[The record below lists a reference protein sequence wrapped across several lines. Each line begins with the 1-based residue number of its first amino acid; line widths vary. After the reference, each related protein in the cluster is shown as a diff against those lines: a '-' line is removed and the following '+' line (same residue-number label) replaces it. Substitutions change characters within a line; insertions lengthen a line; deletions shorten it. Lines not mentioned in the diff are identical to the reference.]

1 MTRVLVAEDDQL
13 NREVVL
19 AYLQI
24 EGYLTVEAR
33 DGVSALRS
41 ARSGVDLAI
50 LDLGLPAI
58 DGLNVIRSLRSEKIS
73 VPIIVLSARVDEVD
87 RVVSFEAG
95 ADDYVAKPFLPR
107 EVMCRVRSLLRRAGH
122 ADHATPTKRFGDLEI
137 DEGAREVRVAGR
149 VLDLRPQEFA
159 LVSTLAA
166 HPGVAMSRRMLIDRA
181 WGADY
186 VGDERTVDGHV
197 RRIRQRFESHPAAQH
212 LITTIYGFGYKFS
225 AV

>member
-24 EGYLTVEAR
+24 EGYITVEAR

-58 DGLNVIRSLRSEKIS
+58 DGLNVIRSLRSEKNS

-122 ADHATPTKRFGDLEI
+122 AEHVTPTKRFGDFEI
-137 DEGAREVRVAGR
+137 DEAAREVRVAGQ
-149 VLDLRPQEFA
+149 VLELRPQEFA

-166 HPGVAMSRRMLIDRA
+166 HPGVAMSRRTLIDRA
-181 WGADY
+181 WGSDY

-197 RRIRQRFESHPAAQH
+197 RRIRQKFEDHPQSKH
-212 LITTIYGFGYKFS
+212 VITTIYGFGYKFS